1 MDSGGSA
8 GSGTVIGDVVVADDS
23 PFVALSEAVDGVLES
38 GLSPASGNDAAGV
51 LKAIDREQ
59 RRLHAAYVEVMNQI
73 DRRGLHRTDGHANV
87 RVQARHVS
95 KLSGGE
101 AFARNQTMKMFRG
114 LPPIKQALWAG
125 TIGIEQVQLL
135 ARVYA
140 NPRVQGAMELRQER
154 FLHQAATMHFAMF
167 ETRVREWE
175 RLIDED
181 GAPPKAEVTHEKRNA
196 KMSQSPIDLDWE
208 FTARFGPLQGMRVND
223 IFQQYI
229 DAEWQADWE
238 KTVAEHGDAA
248 SVALMPRTPAQRRA
262 DAFEQMCVD
271 AAGAPASAVPTG
283 FCHNIVWSA
292 ETYEEML
299 RRFAGAE
306 PRPMDP
312 DTFRCETPDGVQLD
326 PTEAA
331 ANSLLHSF
339 RRVVVNAASVTIDA
353 GRKRL
358 FDGVLKDLVGIQTG
372 TTCVWPGCC
381 VPVTRCETDHL
392 REHSSGG
399 RTNPGNGAPLCGR
412 HNRWKQKRVPPGTRL
427 GSEANGGYRVRRW
440 PDGTW
445 TTTRPDGSTIN
456 P

>member
-1 MDSGGSA
+1 MDSGGSVGEAAA
-8 GSGTVIGDVVVADDS
+8 GTTVIGDVVVADDS
-23 PFVALSEAVDGVLES
+23 PFLALSEAVDGVLES

-73 DRRGLHRTDGHANV
+73 DQRGLHRTDGHANV

-101 AFARNQTMKMFRG
+101 AFARNQTMKMFRA
-114 LPPIKQALWAG
+114 LPLIKQALWAG

-154 FLHQAATMHFAMF
+154 FLHQAATMPYAMF

-196 KMSQSPIDLDWE
+196 KMTQSPIDLDWE
-208 FTARFGPLQGMRVND
+208 FVARFASSQGLRINE
-223 IFQQYI
+223 IFGHYVA
-229 DAEWQADWE
+229 AEWQADWE
-238 KTVAEHGDAA
+238 KTVAEHGDDAC
-248 SVALMPRTPAQRRA
+248 VALMPRTDAQRRA
-262 DAFEQMCVD
+262 DAFEQMCID
-271 AAGAPASAVPTG
+271 AAGADGSAVPPG
-283 FCHNIVWSA
+283 FCHTIVWSA
-292 ETYEEML
+292 DTYEEML
-299 RRFAGAE
+299 RRIDGAD
-306 PRPMDP
+306 PQPMDP
-312 DTFRCETPDGVQLD
+312 DTYRCETVDGVALD
-326 PTEAA
+326 PTEMAT
-331 ANSLLHSF
+331 NSLLHSF

-358 FDGVLKDLVGIQTG
+358 FEGVLKDVVRIQTRTG
-372 TTCVWPGCC
+372 TCVWPGCQ
-381 VPVTRCETDHL
+381 VPATRCETDHL
-392 REHSSGG
+392 RRHADGG
-399 RTNPGNGAPLCGR
+399 RTNPESGAPTCGR
-412 HNRWKQKRVPPGTRL
+412 HNLWKEK
-427 GSEANGGYRVRRW
+427 GYTVRRW

-445 TTTRPDGSTIN
+445 TTTRPDGSTIE